1 MENFSLFLKALHF
14 AADKHR
20 DQKRKDVDAS
30 PYINHPIYVAQILSD
45 IAGIDDVEVLC
56 GAVLHDTV
64 EDTETSLND
73 IELAFGLRVARIVEE
88 VTDDKSLEKKA
99 RKQAQIDHASHI
111 SREGA
116 LVKVAD
122 KIANIRDVAS
132 NPPADWRHRR
142 AARSTWIGRRRW
154 LPGASRNPPS
164 CSHTLRSR
172 LPALAKARF
181 LMCLKTV
188 PVHVYTLNMS

>member
-1 MENFSLFLKALHF
+1 MMENVSLFLKALHF

-20 DQKRKDVDAS
+20 DQRRKDESAS

-45 IAGIDDVEVLC
+45 IGGIDDVEVLC
-56 GAVLHDTV
+56 GAILHDTV
-64 EDTETSLND
+64 EDTEASLGD
-73 IELAFGLRVARIVEE
+73 IELAFGLKIARIVAE
-88 VTDDKSLEKKA
+88 VTDDKSLAKGA

-132 NPPADWRHRR
+132 NPPTDWDTERR
-142 AARSTWIGRRRW
+142 KEYLDWAEMVVARCKPESPELVRYFEE
-154 LPGASRNPPS
+154 S
-164 CSHTLRSR
+164 
-172 LPALAKARF
+172 LATAREV
-181 LMCLKTV
+181 LA
-188 PVHVYTLNMS
+188 

>member
-1 MENFSLFLKALHF
+1 MDNFSLFLKALHF

-20 DQKRKDVDAS
+20 DQRRKGVDAS

-45 IAGIDDVEVLC
+45 IAGINDVEVLC

-64 EDTETSLND
+64 EDTDATLHD
-73 IELAFGLRVARIVEE
+73 IEHAFGLRIARIVEE
-88 VTDDKSLEKKA
+88 VSDDKSLKKKA
-99 RKQAQIDHASHI
+99 RKQAQIDHASSI

-132 NPPADWRHRR
+132 NPPPDWDTERR
-142 AARSTWIGRRRW
+142 MGYLDWAEQVVARCKPEAPELVHYFEESLANAREV
-154 LPGASRNPPS
+154 LAS
-164 CSHTLRSR
+164 
-172 LPALAKARF
+172 
-181 LMCLKTV
+181 
-188 PVHVYTLNMS
+188 

>member
-1 MENFSLFLKALHF
+1 MEKISLFLKALHF

-20 DQKRKDVDAS
+20 YQKRKDVEAS

-88 VTDDKSLEKKA
+88 VTDDKSLAKQA
-99 RKQAQIDHASHI
+99 RKQAQIDHARHI

-132 NPPADWRHRR
+132 NPPVDWNTTRR
-142 AARSTWIGRRRW
+142 KEYLDWAEKVVAGCKPQSPELLSYFEESLASAREGLT
-154 LPGASRNPPS
+154 
-164 CSHTLRSR
+164 
-172 LPALAKARF
+172 F
-181 LMCLKTV
+181 
-188 PVHVYTLNMS
+188 

>member
-1 MENFSLFLKALHF
+1 MNDFSLFLKALHF

-20 DQKRKDVDAS
+20 DQRRKDQKAS

-122 KIANIRDVAS
+122 KIANIRDVGS
-132 NPPADWRHRR
+132 
-142 AARSTWIGRRRW
+142 S
-154 LPGASRNPPS
+154 PPS
-164 CSHTLRSR
+164 DWSTERREEYLRWAEEVVARCKPESPELVSYFEESLSSVR
-172 LPALAKARF
+172 EGLA
-181 LMCLKTV
+181 
-188 PVHVYTLNMS
+188 S

>member
-1 MENFSLFLKALHF
+1 MEDLSLFLKALHF

-20 DQKRKDVDAS
+20 YQKRKGEDAS

-45 IAGIDDVEVLC
+45 IAGVTDVEILS

-64 EDTETSLND
+64 EDTDASLHD
-73 IELAFGLRVARIVEE
+73 IELAFGLNVARIVEE
-88 VTDDKSLEKKA
+88 VSDDKSLKKKA

-132 NPPADWRHRR
+132 NPPADWDTERR
-142 AARSTWIGRRRW
+142 KDYLDWAEMVVARCKPESPELVRYFEESLANAREV
-154 LPGASRNPPS
+154 LAS
-164 CSHTLRSR
+164 
-172 LPALAKARF
+172 
-181 LMCLKTV
+181 
-188 PVHVYTLNMS
+188 

>member
-1 MENFSLFLKALHF
+1 MENLSLFLKALHF

-20 DQKRKDVDAS
+20 DQKRKDVQAS

-88 VTDDKSLEKKA
+88 VTDDKSLAKQA
-99 RKQAQIDHASHI
+99 RKQAQIDHARHI

-132 NPPADWRHRR
+132 NPPADWNTTRR
-142 AARSTWIGRRRW
+142 KEYLDWAEKVVEGCKPESPELLSYFEESLASAREG
-154 LPGASRNPPS
+154 
-164 CSHTLRSR
+164 
-172 LPALAKARF
+172 LA
-181 LMCLKTV
+181 T
-188 PVHVYTLNMS
+188 